1 MRVRVAV
8 VGAGFAGIAMARR
21 LDAAGESFV
30 VLERRPGI
38 GGTWYDNRY
47 PGVACDVPAHLYGF
61 SDIPHPGFSR
71 VFAPGAEIR
80 EYLEDA
86 AASVADRIMLSTRL
100 EEAVWDGSRWNL
112 ATSRGDVVA
121 EVLVLAAGRLT
132 EPRYPEVDGEFAG
145 PVVHTARWDDD
156 LDLEGARVAVV
167 GTGASGL
174 QVIPEIARV
183 AESVVVLQRS
193 APYVLPKGDRAYDD
207 AEISLFQSRPERL
220 DALRE
225 SLRRETDE
233 VFDER
238 AGDARLAARDRALA
252 HLAERVPDP
261 VLREAL
267 TPDHEFG
274 CKRVLFSDDYY
285 DTVRLPHVTLV
296 PHALTGYTPDAVVAA
311 DGSQHEVDVVI
322 AATGFH
328 TTRQPYAELVT
339 GRDGIGLDQY
349 WSQGM
354 RAYASTAVHG
364 FPNMFVLDGPNA
376 TLAHNSAVL
385 MIEAQADYIAS
396 ALPWLEHGP
405 LEVSIEA
412 EQAYVEELDARSG
425 PWTSGC
431 HNWYVDERSG
441 RQVLLWP
448 GKAQEFRERFGHF
461 DPGPFGID
469 VTDNAESTGA

>member
-1 MRVRVAV
+1 PLGTAVHLRDVLRTRGDATTARAPLAGPTIAAVADRRLHRARPDGVPRWRPRHGHASGRTRGRTVDPARQHHPHPGRLDPDRPRRRRARPAIRSRRPRRHLGRRTGPSRGERGARARAHPCRRRASRTSTRPPAPLAHHDLRGRLVMRVRVAV

-100 EEAVWDGSRWNL
+100 EEAVWNGSRWNL

-156 LDLEGARVAVV
+156 LELEGARVAVV

-207 AEISLFQSRPERL
+207 AEISLFRSRPERL

-261 VLREAL
+261 VLRAAL
-267 TPDHEFG
+267 TPD
-274 CKRVLFSDDYY
+274 
-285 DTVRLPHVTLV
+285 
-296 PHALTGYTPDAVVAA
+296 
-311 DGSQHEVDVVI
+311 
-322 AATGFH
+322 
-328 TTRQPYAELVT
+328 
-339 GRDGIGLDQY
+339 
-349 WSQGM
+349 
-354 RAYASTAVHG
+354 
-364 FPNMFVLDGPNA
+364 
-376 TLAHNSAVL
+376 
-385 MIEAQADYIAS
+385 
-396 ALPWLEHGP
+396 
-405 LEVSIEA
+405 
-412 EQAYVEELDARSG
+412 
-425 PWTSGC
+425 
-431 HNWYVDERSG
+431 
-441 RQVLLWP
+441 
-448 GKAQEFRERFGHF
+448 
-461 DPGPFGID
+461 
-469 VTDNAESTGA
+469 